1 MLNYWPNL
9 LQGMNASLHAW
20 QQEPCNGTDRR
31 SGIDG
36 WQSPVVAWVQAA
48 FHPFLVADVGAV
60 AANPRFD
67 PEWPTAVDTYTF
79 RADGSGG
86 NISRTVALFN
96 DALASTFAPWAAS
109 SARLTLQWSAR
120 WEDSSDPVIAR
131 GQQDVAVAVG
141 FHALVNVTL
150 PVPDPGGGI
159 NADGR
164 QLFFAFASYRDG
176 GVFYEED
183 RVYVL
188 VKRA

>member
-1 MLNYWPNL
+1 MEEFPHQNYHKI
-9 LQGMNASLHAW
+9 A
-20 QQEPCNGTDRR
+20 TR
-31 SGIDG
+31 
-36 WQSPVVAWVQAA
+36 
-48 FHPFLVADVGAV
+48 
-60 AANPRFD
+60 
-67 PEWPTAVDTYTF
+67 
-79 RADGSGG
+79 
-86 NISRTVALFN
+86 
-96 DALASTFAPWAAS
+96 
-109 SARLTLQWSAR
+109 SAR